1 MEADMNTILV
11 PLDGST
17 LAEQILPYIRTL
29 APILSAQVRLLVV
42 VPDPEPDR
50 LLTDS
55 LSGSYGVGM
64 PPERYR
70 ERQQLA
76 LEEAWAHAEGYLAAH
91 TSRLQAEG
99 LDVESEVRV
108 GPAAENIVEVAQHMR
123 ATLIAMVTHG
133 RSGLRRW
140 ALGSVA
146 DRVVQAAPAPVLL
159 VRGSDLPTHTFNLK
173 RILLPL
179 DGSDLARQ
187 ALPIAVELATCAR
200 AELTLLQAIAP
211 VIEGYPNLFSQPT
224 SQYGAVLAA
233 LRGQAEV
240 ELGGVAGELH
250 PQEPVVTTSVAN
262 GHPAEVIVDE
272 AARHAASLIVM
283 ATHGRG
289 GLRRWALGSVADK
302 VLHTTT
308 TPLVLVRAQ

>member
-1 MEADMNTILV
+1 
-11 PLDGST
+11 
-17 LAEQILPYIRTL
+17 
-29 APILSAQVRLLVV
+29 
-42 VPDPEPDR
+42 
-50 LLTDS
+50 
-55 LSGSYGVGM
+55 
-64 PPERYR
+64 
-70 ERQQLA
+70 
-76 LEEAWAHAEGYLAAH
+76 
-91 TSRLQAEG
+91 
-99 LDVESEVRV
+99 
-108 GPAAENIVEVAQHMR
+108 
-123 ATLIAMVTHG
+123 VTHG

-187 ALPIAVELATCAR
+187 ALPIAVELATCAQ
-200 AELTLLQAIAP
+200 AELALLQAIAP

-233 LRGQAEV
+233 LREQAEV
-240 ELGGVAGELH
+240 ELGGVAGELR

-308 TPLVLVRAQ
+308 TPLMLVRAQ